1 MKLNDISDESEYNID
16 NRTYYSQN
24 YSITVMAYI
33 MPKDSFIVEEI
44 PNMIFAGFEGE
55 KRKGSYAEIEELPC
69 HMKDNTNKPTFEFQ
83 PINLKVHFSKC
94 SNSYKFVMDI
104 PFQIETINMENI
116 RDIKIYLNDTE
127 VKLDEGFKI
136 EIGDELKFKNLIRF
150 KTFEDSEIIIDGIN
164 YKNPISL

>member
-1 MKLNDISDESEYNID
+1 MKNNE
-16 NRTYYSQN
+16 
-24 YSITVMAYI
+24 
-33 MPKDSFIVEEI
+33 
-44 PNMIFAGFEGE
+44 
-55 KRKGSYAEIEELPC
+55 
-69 HMKDNTNKPTFEFQ
+69 
-83 PINLKVHFSKC
+83 
-94 SNSYKFVMDI
+94 FVMDI